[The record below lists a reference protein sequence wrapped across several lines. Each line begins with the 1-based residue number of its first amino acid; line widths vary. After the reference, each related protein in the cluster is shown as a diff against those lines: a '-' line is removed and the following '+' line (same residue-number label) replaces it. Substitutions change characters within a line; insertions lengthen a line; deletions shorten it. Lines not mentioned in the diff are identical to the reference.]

1 MDVLRKKEMGLYAGV
16 WIVLFALSF
25 VPAFPSW
32 KLLLP
37 FFVLFVAHDTLAVPF
52 LGRKQVLPYLALS
65 VAFVAAFA
73 VYCFF
78 GEAHPLPPHGFDGPF
93 PPGGEED
100 FRPEDDFRPM
110 KPEVM
115 RVIVGVLML
124 LVNLGVRAMFKS
136 KKSALEGVS
145 APLSAPVPEEPREE
159 VLLHFK
165 SDHKLV
171 PVKPEEIVYVESM
184 SEYIKIHRE
193 GDAAP
198 LVVLYSLKHLMEQLP
213 AQQFMRIHRSYIIS
227 LAHIREASRTSVTL
241 SDGTSLPVGEM
252 YRPAFREYLQD
263 FSA

>member
-1 MDVLRKKEMGLYAGV
+1 MKVLRKKEIGLYAGV
-16 WIVLFALSF
+16 WMALFALSILP
-25 VPAFPSW
+25 VFPSW
-32 KLLLP
+32 KSLLP
-37 FFVLFVAHDTLAVPF
+37 FFFLFVLHEALAVPF
-52 LGRKQVLPYLALS
+52 LGRKQVLPYLALTI
-65 VAFVAAFA
+65 AFVAAFA

-78 GEAHPLPPHGFDGPF
+78 GEAHPLPP
-93 PPGGEED
+93 
-100 FRPEDDFRPM
+100 PEFGDAFSPREGDFRPM

-115 RVIVGVLML
+115 RLIIGVLML
-124 LVNLGVRAMFKS
+124 LANLGVRAMFKARESARVMPPIAFEETLS
-136 KKSALEGVS
+136 KEPISEA
-145 APLSAPVPEEPREE
+145 PREE

-171 PVKPEEIVYVESM
+171 PVRPEEIVFVESM

-193 GDAAP
+193 GEESP

-213 AQQFMRIHRSYIIS
+213 AEHFMRIHRSYIIS
-227 LAHIREASRTSVTL
+227 LDHIREASRTAVVL

>member
-1 MDVLRKKEMGLYAGV
+1 MDALRKKEMGLYAGV
-16 WIVLFALSF
+16 WMVLFALSF
-25 VPAFPSW
+25 VSGFPSW
-32 KLLLP
+32 KSLLP
-37 FFVLFVAHDTLAVPF
+37 YFVLFALHEILAVPF
-52 LGRKQVLPYLALS
+52 LTRKQVLPYLALTLT
-65 VAFVAAFA
+65 FVAAFA

-78 GEAHPLPPHGFDGPF
+78 GEAHSLPPHGFDGPF

-136 KKSALEGVS
+136 KKSAQETVPVPLP
-145 APLSAPVPEEPREE
+145 APAPEEPREE
-159 VLLHFK
+159 VLHFK
-165 SDHKLV
+165 SDYRTV
-171 PVKPEEIVYVESM
+171 PVRPEEIVYVESM

>member
-1 MDVLRKKEMGLYAGV
+1 MDALRKKEMGLYAGV
-16 WIVLFALSF
+16 WMALFALSF
-25 VPAFPSW
+25 VPGFPSR
-32 KLLLP
+32 KSLLP
-37 FFVLFVAHDTLAVPF
+37 FFVLFVAHDALAVPF

-65 VAFVAAFA
+65 LAFVAAFA

-93 PPGGEED
+93 PPRGEE
-100 FRPEDDFRPM
+100 DFRPM

-136 KKSALEGVS
+136 KKPAPEGAPV
-145 APLSAPVPEEPREE
+145 PLSAPAPEEPREE
-159 VLLHFK
+159 VLHFK
-165 SDHKLV
+165 SDHKTV
-171 PVKPEEIVYVESM
+171 PVRPEEIVYVESM
-184 SEYIKIHRE
+184 SEYIKIYRE
-193 GDAAP
+193 EDAAP
-198 LVVLYSLKHLMEQLP
+198 LVVLYSLKRLMEQLP
-213 AQQFMRIHRSYIIS
+213 SQQFMRIHRSYIIS
-227 LAHIREASRTSVTL
+227 LTHIREASRTSVTL